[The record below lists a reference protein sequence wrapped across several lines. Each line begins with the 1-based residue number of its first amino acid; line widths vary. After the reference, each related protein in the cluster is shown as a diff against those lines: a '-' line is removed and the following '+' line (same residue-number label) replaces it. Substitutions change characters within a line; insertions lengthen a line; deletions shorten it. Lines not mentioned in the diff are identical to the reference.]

1 MADRPQPEGA
11 GLQDEAA
18 ELPVTE
24 RRMLHAGKVFDLVA
38 EQVDLGAGGVV
49 DREFLA
55 HPGAVAIVALDEA
68 DRVALV
74 RQYRHPVRAYL
85 WEVPAGL
92 LDVRGESMVD
102 AARRELA
109 EEADL
114 VAGRWHTLVDF
125 ATTPGGS
132 DERIRIFLAR
142 DLSQVPEAD
151 RYQREAEELDMPLR
165 WVPLDEA
172 LAAVF
177 EGRLHNPSAVTG
189 ILAAHAARASGWR
202 TLRPA
207 GAPLHLIPHSR

>member
-1 MADRPQPEGA
+1 MAELPDPQQAP
-11 GLQDEAA
+11 LRDEAA
-18 ELPVTE
+18 ELPVTS
-24 RRMLHAGKVFDLVA
+24 RATLHPGKVFDLVG

-49 DREFLA
+49 YREFLA

-92 LDVRGESMVD
+92 LDVSGEPP
-102 AARRELA
+102 AAAAQRELA

-114 VAGRWHTLVDF
+114 VADTWHTLVDF
-125 ATTPGGS
+125 CTTPGGS

-142 DLSQVPEAD
+142 DLHPVPEAD

-165 WVPLDEA
+165 WVDLDEA
-172 LAAVF
+172 LAAVLS
-177 EGRLHNPSAVTG
+177 GRLHNPSAVAG
-189 ILAAHAARASGWR
+189 IFAAHAARASGWQS
-202 TLRPA
+202 LRPA
-207 GAPLHLIPHSR
+207 DAPR

>member
-1 MADRPQPEGA
+1 MAEQADP
-11 GLQDEAA
+11 LQGPVRDAA
-18 ELPVTE
+18 ADLPVTD
-24 RRMLHAGKVFDLVA
+24 RAVLHTGKVFDLVG
-38 EQVDLGAGGVV
+38 EQVDLGAGGAVY
-49 DREFLA
+49 REFLA

-92 LDVRGESMVD
+92 LDVTGESLVG

-114 VAGRWHTLVDF
+114 VADTWHTLVDF

-142 DLSQVPEAD
+142 DLSQVPAAD

-165 WVPLDEA
+165 WVDLDEA
-172 LAAVF
+172 LAAVLS
-177 EGRLHNPSAVTG
+177 GRLHNPSAVAG
-189 ILAAHAARASGWR
+189 ILAAHAARASDWR

-207 GAPLHLIPHSR
+207 DAPDPLSR

>member
-1 MADRPQPEGA
+1 MAEQADPVR
-11 GLQDEAA
+11 DAA
-18 ELPVTE
+18 ADLPVTD
-24 RRMLHAGKVFDLVA
+24 RAVLHTGKVFDLVG

-49 DREFLA
+49 YREFLA

-92 LDVRGESMVD
+92 LDVSGEPP
-102 AARRELA
+102 AAAAQRELA

-114 VAGRWHTLVDF
+114 VADTWHTLVDF

-142 DLSQVPEAD
+142 DLHPVPEAD

-165 WVPLDEA
+165 WVDLDEA
-172 LAAVF
+172 LAAVLS
-177 EGRLHNPSAVTG
+177 GRLHNPSAVAG
-189 ILAAHAARASGWR
+189 ILAAHAARASGWQS
-202 TLRPA
+202 LRPA
-207 GAPLHLIPHSR
+207 DAPR

>member
-1 MADRPQPEGA
+1 MAELPDPQRAP
-11 GLQDEAA
+11 LRDEAA
-18 ELPVTE
+18 ELPVTG
-24 RRMLHAGKVFDLVA
+24 RTTLHPGKVFDLVG

-49 DREFLA
+49 YREFLA

-92 LDVRGESMVD
+92 LDVSGEPP
-102 AARRELA
+102 AAAAQRELA

-114 VAGRWHTLVDF
+114 VADTWHTLVDF
-125 ATTPGGS
+125 CTTPGGS

-142 DLSQVPEAD
+142 DLHPVPEAD

-165 WVPLDEA
+165 WVDLDEA
-172 LAAVF
+172 LAAVLS
-177 EGRLHNPSAVTG
+177 GRLHNPSAVAG
-189 ILAAHAARASGWR
+189 ILAAHAARASGWQS
-202 TLRPA
+202 LRPA
-207 GAPLHLIPHSR
+207 DAPR